1 MAATDTS
8 LPEPAPVADFEKSLD
23 ELEALVARMEQGE
36 LSLEDSV
43 KAFERGMHL
52 YQNCQRALDEAEL
65 RVDLLLKGADSV
77 TRVRFDP
84 ETP

>member
-1 MAATDTS
+1 MIA
-8 LPEPAPVADFEKSLD
+8 EFEKSLD

-43 KAFERGMHL
+43 KAFERGMRL
-52 YQNCQRALDEAEL
+52 YQDCQRALDEAEM
-65 RVDLLLKGADSV
+65 RVDLLLKGADGV
-77 TRVRFDP
+77 TRLRFDP